1 VGGEVE
7 AAAREEGRTVIL
19 WQANLGRGVSV
30 AEFTT
35 NLRRVLDAGGPR
47 AVYAFQEI
55 DEADAPEEMDIL
67 AALTADTHRI
77 VGRRTAVPILVPR
90 HLDLVG
96 SIQTPACKGL
106 ALFTPNRIVNEAR
119 INLGVGL
126 SIGILN
132 THLPIDRLVTRNRR
146 RQVRHAL
153 RDRALVYGAGVWVA
167 DTNTRKGWPRITPGE
182 RPVIN
187 AGIDKAKAW
196 APGGWRVEVRERWTV
211 PLTIDNHDAH
221 GARLMWVRR
230 EGR

>member
-1 VGGEVE
+1 M
-7 AAAREEGRTVIL
+7 IL
-19 WQANLGRGVSV
+19 WQANLGRASV
-30 AEFTT
+30 PVYRLDA
-35 NLRRVLDAGGPR
+35 RRVLNAGGAR
-47 AVYAFQEI
+47 AVFAFQEI
-55 DEADAPEEMDIL
+55 DEADAPNEMDYL
-67 AALTADTHRI
+67 LDLTRKTHRV
-77 VGRRTAVPILVPR
+77 VGVRTAVPILVPR

-96 SIQTPACKGL
+96 SLQTPACKGL
-106 ALFTPNRIVNEAR
+106 ALFTPNRTVNEAR
-119 INLGVGL
+119 IKLGNGLAVGV
-126 SIGILN
+126 LN

-221 GARLMWVRR
+221 GARVMWVRR